1 MENQTPE
8 LQVFTFSEKS
18 QPLNTT
24 IINGEP
30 FFIAKDI
37 CDVLE
42 FQNPTDIVKK
52 FLDNDEYLTYKIDRA
67 GQKRDMVFVNESGL
81 YCLIFRSNKP
91 AAKTFRK
98 WVTSEVLPQIRKTG
112 SYSTRNYK
120 RTECY
125 TGSGYVAKGFY
136 KNYIDFKGGT
146 FTITPFLD
154 SQIKTL
160 EYEGQQYYSI
170 PNFLRA
176 LKNSTGAGQWATKL
190 KTANIPVER
199 FWLFGAST
207 PAPFTTQAGLN
218 QIKLAMRTIR
228 YESWALEL
236 PFN

>member
-8 LQVFTFSEKS
+8 MQVFNFSENA
-18 QPLNTT
+18 NTIN
-24 IINGEP
+24 IIMQEGNP
-30 FFIAKDI
+30 WFRAKDV
-37 CDVLE
+37 CDALG
-42 FQNPTDIVKK
+42 
-52 FLDNDEYLTYKIDRA
+52 LDNVTKALGNLDEDERLTLPVVRA
-67 GQKRDMVFVNESGL
+67 GQNRNMNFASESGV
-81 YCLIFRSNKP
+81 YALIFQSRKP